1 MRWLRSIRLNWGL
14 RPQTPGIYRLR
25 ARMAYCGG
33 GRSRLLPFRLLNRRS
48 GCVPALPYPPLRY
61 FQSGSHQPR
70 RAMIFHRAATNPLN
84 FLSHWRGS
92 PHLNHVPACP
102 FPFPFLTFRCR
113 FFAGPFPL
121 FFFLFFSILALL
133 LFTFEPLGSA
143 QAASI
148 WHSPKRDRL
157 WKYHTVITDLIAE
170 PGATLLTG
178 LESTSVIPALTAVPD
193 GSYLP
198 ATTGPPCP
206 PVPSRSNR
214 SVRCSRFCL
223 AFYSAFPPQA
233 EAPSTNS

>member
-92 PHLNHVPACP
+92 PHLSPLAP
-102 FPFPFLTFRCR
+102 LSTAETFWRMAVHER
-113 FFAGPFPL
+113 
-121 FFFLFFSILALL
+121 
-133 LFTFEPLGSA
+133 
-143 QAASI
+143 
-148 WHSPKRDRL
+148 SP
-157 WKYHTVITDLIAE
+157 
-170 PGATLLTG
+170 
-178 LESTSVIPALTAVPD
+178 
-193 GSYLP
+193 
-198 ATTGPPCP
+198 
-206 PVPSRSNR
+206 
-214 SVRCSRFCL
+214 L
-223 AFYSAFPPQA
+223 AFASDFLRIDSPF
-233 EAPSTNS
+233 SSMR